1 MEPEKKYL
9 KIYKEDIKIQHTS
22 HWDWDYLTHAQIDAM
37 LKEVQNEAP
46 EPAESSIR
54 MRRRRAWGWI
64 LIFVGI
70 AVGGLGAGIFF
81 LART

>member
-22 HWDWDYLTHAQIDAM
+22 HWDWDYLTHAQIDAI
-37 LKEVQNEAP
+37 LKDVQNETP
-46 EPAESSIR
+46 EPPELSTR
-54 MRRRRAWGWI
+54 MRRRRVWGWI
-64 LIFVGI
+64 LIFVGF
-70 AVGGLGAGIFF
+70 AVGGIAAGIFF